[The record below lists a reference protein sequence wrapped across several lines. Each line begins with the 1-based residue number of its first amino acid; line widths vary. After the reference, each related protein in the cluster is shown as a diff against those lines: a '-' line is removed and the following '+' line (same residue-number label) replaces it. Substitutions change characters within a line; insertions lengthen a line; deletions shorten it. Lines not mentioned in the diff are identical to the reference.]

1 MTTADHER
9 QGEQDTKGSDSTDTE
24 LIKISDRNNAVY

>member
-9 QGEQDTKGSDSTDTE
+9 QGEQDTKGSDSADTE
-24 LIKISDRNNAVY
+24 LISDRNNAVY